1 MLSIYLALIDTQEDQ
16 TLFEEIY
23 YQYKKQMY
31 YVSHKI
37 LNDDYL
43 AEDALQDAFIGIALH
58 ITKLRDTS
66 PEKVKAYVLTA
77 AQNASINV
85 YNREN
90 KIREKTISLGN
101 MDLEFADDSF
111 AKIELEDQ
119 VLFVLRVIDSL
130 PQVQRDILMLHYV
143 QNMNCGEIA
152 ITLGKSHA
160 ATRQMLVRARK
171 ALQAAC
177 RKAGASLED

>member
-1 MLSIYLALIDTQEDQ
+1 MAVTQYYGTGRRKSSVARVYLRPGTGKITVNKRDLDQ
-16 TLFEEIY
+16 YFGL
-23 YQYKKQMY
+23 
-31 YVSHKI
+31 
-37 LNDDYL
+37 DL
-43 AEDALQDAFIGIALH
+43 AD
-58 ITKLRDTS
+58 
-66 PEKVKAYVLTA
+66 
-77 AQNASINV
+77 
-85 YNREN
+85 
-90 KIREKTISLGN
+90 
-101 MDLEFADDSF
+101 MDLEFEDGSF

-130 PQVQRDILMLHYV
+130 PQIQREILMLHYV

-152 ITLGKSHA
+152 ITLGKSHT